1 MMRTIQSLMLSTLV
15 LSTFAVAALLGS
27 AARGAEPKTE
37 LLWPKGAPD
46 ANGDEA
52 KDKPTLII
60 YLPDVEQA
68 KEKEARGA
76 VVVCPG
82 GGYGG
87 LAIDHE
93 GHQIAKWLNENG
105 LAAFI
110 CDYRHRGRGYGH
122 PAPLQDAHRAIRTVR
137 ARAEEFG
144 VDPTKVGILGF
155 SAGGHLTSSAL
166 THFDKGDEKAEDSV
180 MRQSSRPDFGVLCYP
195 VIAFDT
201 DFTHR
206 GSQNNL
212 LGADASKE
220 LIESMSSEKQVTSET
235 PPTFLFHTFEDKAV
249 PPQNSVVFYEACIKN
264 NVPAELHVFE
274 KGQHGIGLAKSISGT
289 SAWPAL
295 CIGWLKVRG
304 VVK

>member
-1 MMRTIQSLMLSTLV
+1 MKHTIQSTAALC
-15 LSTFAVAALLGS
+15 AAALLLPLLCL
-27 AARGAEPKTE
+27 APQLLQAAEPKTE
-37 LLWPKGAPD
+37 LLWPNGAPD
-46 ANGDEA
+46 AKGDS
-52 KDKPTLII
+52 KNDKPTLII

-68 KEKEARGA
+68 KEQEPRGA

-87 LAIDHE
+87 LAMDHE
-93 GHQIAKWLNENG
+93 GHQIARWLNENG

-110 CDYRHRGRGYGH
+110 CDYRHRGKGYGH
-122 PAPLQDAHRAIRTVR
+122 PAPLQDAQRAIRTVR

-144 VDPTKVGILGF
+144 VDPKKVGILGF

-166 THFDKGDEKAEDSV
+166 THFDHGDEKSDDPV

-195 VIAFDT
+195 VIAFDQPY
-201 DFTHR
+201 THR

-220 LIESMSSEKQVTSET
+220 LIESMSSEKQVTSDT

-249 PPQNSVVFYEACIKN
+249 PPQNSVVFYQACIENK
-264 NVPAELHVFE
+264 VPAEMHIFE
-274 KGQHGIGLAKSISGT
+274 KGPHGVGLAAKIPGT
-289 SAWPAL
+289 NAWPKL
-295 CIGWLKVRG
+295 CIEWLKVRG
-304 VVK
+304 IAK